1 MKSVIKNLAL
11 LLTTAVL
18 LPASAMAEVSLNGIR
33 LTAPDTEV
41 LAGFYKTA
49 FGMHEVQRIVLGPGS
64 PEIMLDFGATEAEA
78 KANSGGDVVLYPRA
92 ADEPQDSVAHLIFN
106 VTDMAGTVAAIKA
119 AGGSM
124 EREPFGFGDTGIL
137 IGMGLDPAGNH
148 FELLYFPP
156 APAAAE

>member
-1 MKSVIKNLAL
+1 MKSVIKNLTL
-11 LLTTAVL
+11 LLATASL
-18 LPASAMAEVSLNGIR
+18 LPAAALAEVSLNGIR
-33 LTAPDTEV
+33 LTAPDTET
-41 LAGFYKTA
+41 LANFYKAA
-49 FGMHEVQRIVLGPGS
+49 FGMHEVQRILLGAGD

-78 KANSGGDVVLYPRA
+78 KANSGGDVVLYPRG
-92 ADEPQDSVAHLIFN
+92 ADEAPDPTTHLLFN
-106 VTDMAGTVAAIKA
+106 VTDMAGTVGAIKA

-156 APAAAE
+156 TPAAAQ

>member
-1 MKSVIKNLAL
+1 MKCAIKKLVL
-11 LLTTAVL
+11 LLASASL

-41 LAGFYKTA
+41 LASFYKAA
-49 FGMHEVQRIVLGPGS
+49 FGMHEVQRIILGAGS
-64 PEIMLDFGATEAEA
+64 PEIMLDFGATEEAA
-78 KANSGGDVVLYPRA
+78 KANTGGDVVLYPRA
-92 ADEPQDSVAHLIFN
+92 ANEAQDATAHLIFN

-124 EREPFGFGDTGIL
+124 EREPFGYGDTGIL
-137 IGMGLDPAGNH
+137 IGMGIDPAGNH

-156 APAAAE
+156 TQ